1 MRFKGA
7 AHTLHDRL
15 IPNDGLHMGGYYAS
29 MLGRVVGFR
38 LLVRAAGAHK
48 IHAHSE
54 LFVENAFHAQPLGD
68 AHHQPRPQRLALRR
82 ILAQFAFDPLLS
94 QILTAGWAA
103 DETVQTSFDVLVSL
117 SNSS

>member
-1 MRFKGA
+1 
-7 AHTLHDRL
+7 
-15 IPNDGLHMGGYYAS
+15 

-38 LLVRAAGAHK
+38 LLVRAAGAHE
-48 IHAHSE
+48 IHAYSE

-82 ILAQFAFDPLLS
+82 ILAQFAFDPFLS
-94 QILTAGWAA
+94 QILTAGWQRMRRSRRSPA
-103 DETVQTSFDVLVSL
+103 EPSFDVLVSL

>member
-1 MRFKGA
+1 
-7 AHTLHDRL
+7 
-15 IPNDGLHMGGYYAS
+15 MGGYYAS

-38 LLVRAAGAHK
+38 LLVRAAGAHE

-103 DETVQTSFDVLVSL
+103 DETVQTLAGRTVLRCLGQPVQQL
-117 SNSS
+117 VEFFWL